1 MREPWKGDRLAM
13 EGWSLGRVRI
23 PSPSRGERWLRTGA
37 NGCAVIRRPVLI
49 VAVVRPFVGIGT
61 RRVLGE
67 RGGVV
72 GFGEKPED
80 GEADSSRRV
89 LTLLVFGYLGEGVA

>member
-1 MREPWKGDRLAM
+1 MRTE
-13 EGWSLGRVRI
+13 
-23 PSPSRGERWLRTGA
+23 A

-80 GEADSSRRV
+80 GKAYCGRGAVSLVV
-89 LTLLVFGYLGEGVA
+89 LGYLGEWVARPGSLGGLGSFGGSRVRGASAWGVG